1 MYSSIWARGL
11 RTARRWHRPLVLA
24 WLLGG
29 LAAPQA
35 AEERP
40 ARIASL
46 NLCTDQ
52 LVLMLVDRQR
62 IASLTV
68 LADRP
73 ESSYMAA
80 LAEGIPG
87 NQGLAEEEVP
97 LAPDLVI
104 ATSFTDPLRLALLRR
119 LGIRVERVD
128 PPGRLDEVAAHLR
141 EVAEMVGEQARG
153 EELVA
158 AMEERLEAL
167 RSQAAARPPR
177 RAAVYGPNGVTAGA
191 GTMLDDLMTAAG
203 LRNLAAEQGGVGYRH
218 LALEQLLA
226 WQPEVLVL
234 EAAEATGGAS
244 LAHRPVPHPALR
256 ALRQQL
262 VTVAL
267 PAPLADC
274 VGPMV
279 VDALA
284 LLVAA

>member
-87 NQGLAEEEVP
+87 NQGLAVEV
-97 LAPDLVI
+97 V
-104 ATSFTDPLRLALLRR
+104 RLALLRR